1 MMSKRIFFICLFT
14 FSVQLLHAQNFHAG
28 VIGGISTT
36 QVAGDQLSGFNKV
49 GIIAGGFV
57 NKSFGDKIGL
67 QMEIIFIQKGSR
79 KPVDP
84 NNNNAF
90 YVMRVSYFEVP
101 LLLKWQAAQKFNIEA
116 GPSFGTLVFSE
127 EETEW
132 GVYQP
137 VVPFK
142 TFDLSA
148 NIGLS
153 YTLSEKITVNTRLSN
168 SVIPIRD
175 FPAGY
180 LFAFFDRGQYN
191 TVLAF
196 TLHCQF

>member
-1 MMSKRIFFICLFT
+1 MRKKIFFICLFT
-14 FSVQLLHAQNFHAG
+14 FSLQFLHAQNFHAG

-36 QVAGDQLSGFNKV
+36 QVAGDQLSGFNKL

-57 NKSFGDKIGL
+57 NKSFTDKTGM

-79 KPVDP
+79 KPVDA
-84 NNNNAF
+84 NNNNVY

-101 LLLKWQAAQKFNIEA
+101 LLFKWQAAQKFNIEL

-127 EETEW
+127 EETEF
-132 GVYQP
+132 GSYEP

-142 TFDLSA
+142 KFDFSG
-148 NIGLS
+148 NVGLS
-153 YTLSEKITVNTRLSN
+153 YTLSEKLTVNVRLSN
-168 SVIPIRD
+168 SIIPIRD
-175 FPAGY
+175 FASGY
-180 LFAFFDRGQYN
+180 SFAFFDRGQYN

-196 TLHCQF
+196 TLHCEF